1 MFPVALAAD
10 DVTASSFLTS
20 NPFSSMLS
28 LGIFGGIWLLVWLPV
43 YIYLSWALM
52 VIAQK
57 TSTPNAW
64 LAWIPIGNLYLMTQI
79 AGVPWWTMLVFL
91 LSPIPILNLGILA
104 VSIWWWLKIAEK
116 RGMPGWYGVLT
127 ALAFLPLVPFIFIG
141 IIAWGK

>member
-64 LAWIPIGNLYLMTQI
+64 LAWIPIGNLHVTYI
-79 AGVPWWTMLVFL
+79 NA
-91 LSPIPILNLGILA
+91 SIPCSFILH
-104 VSIWWWLKIAEK
+104 VS
-116 RGMPGWYGVLT
+116 
-127 ALAFLPLVPFIFIG
+127 
-141 IIAWGK
+141 WGL